1 MRWFWRKKKKART
14 IEEKIALYRRLPRRL
29 DIYREGVWLIVMIF
43 GLGIAAI
50 NTGHNL
56 LYLLLGFL
64 LSIIS
69 LSGILSERMLKRAVV
84 DFLPPD
90 GLHVGEITRIPVGF
104 KYTGRWGRVYSLRA
118 SPLLDDGV
126 AETVPAYA
134 PQLTA
139 GERRRFI
146 MRTRFLRRGIYSS
159 PRARLETDF
168 PFGFVSK
175 SRLLEVEST
184 YRVWPRIHPVQLDPP
199 NRAEQQYSD
208 QAGYV
213 SVTGEE
219 FFSVREYR
227 PGDPLK
233 RIHWRL
239 TARATRTVVR
249 ELELP
254 GSPRLSISCVI
265 PSLGEPAQEDAYADM
280 AASLAVAGL
289 NAGYLVEL
297 VTPHQKVKAQRGRA
311 QQRRILNV
319 LAEEPAD
326 GPIQSAGVVI
336 CAQDPFGRP
345 LELGFRGD
353 APHWDLVRVE

>member
-1 MRWFWRKKKKART
+1 MSWFRRKKKKART
-14 IEEKIALYRRLPRRL
+14 IEEQIDLYRRLPRRL
-29 DIYREGVWLIVMIF
+29 QVYREGVWLIVMIF

-69 LSGILSERMLKRAVV
+69 LSGVLSERMLNRARV

-90 GLHVGEITRIPVGF
+90 GLHVGETTRIPVGF
-104 KYTGRWGRVYSLRA
+104 KFLGRWGRVYSLRA
-118 SPLLDDGV
+118 SPVLEDGV

-134 PQLTA
+134 PQLVA
-139 GERRRFI
+139 GERQRFI
-146 MRTRFLRRGIYSS
+146 MRTRFLRRGIYAS

-184 YRVWPRIHPVQLDPP
+184 YRVWPRIHPVHLDPP
-199 NRAEQQYSD
+199 THSEQQYSD

-227 PGDPLK
+227 SGDPIK

-239 TARATRTVVR
+239 TARATRPVVR

-265 PSLGEPAQEDAYADM
+265 PSLDEAAQEDAYAEM

-289 NAGYLVEL
+289 DAGYLVEL
-297 VTPHQKVKAQRGRA
+297 ETPTQKVTAQRGPSQR
-311 QQRRILNV
+311 RRILNA
-319 LAEEPAD
+319 LAEEPAS
-326 GPIQSAGVVI
+326 GSRASAGVI
-336 CAQDPFGRP
+336 IRAKDPFGKP
-345 LELGFRGD
+345 LDLGFRGD